1 MKVEEVKGL
10 LDSFFGYMEEWIDR
24 TSIFKTEEQKAGNDV
39 IRPRCMC
46 PFSYYD
52 SIIWNCMKAFGEKEE
67 VGKDKSSLLFRIT
80 VQRNEGEAFKEV
92 NRVIASIITKSIEKK
107 FGKMEKFTIANGGA
121 QIHGYP
127 SMAPDIEYLRRSD
140 SLSFMPN
147 PSLSLIMMDKIGR
160 MFKSQ
165 MSMYFIDGYTM
176 FSSNDEKMD
185 GLPSFGYDS
194 IIEMFHN
201 LIDDK
206 LAMAVIPVI
215 VDGNLRYSP
224 VCCTDMNEVGAP
236 VSINSTMFNSY
247 DGAFE
252 FIIRS
257 MVEDDNR
264 ERLLDSYDNF
274 MVKEREKRM
283 TDISVAIANNGDMP
297 S

>member
-10 LDSFFGYMEEWIDR
+10 LDSFFGYMEEWIDK
-24 TSIFKTEEQKAGNDV
+24 TSIFKTEEQKAGDDV

-52 SIIWNCMKAFGEKEE
+52 SIIWNCMKSFDKKKEIDE
-67 VGKDKSSLLFRIT
+67 DKSSLLFRIT
-80 VQRNEGEAFKEV
+80 VQRNEDEAFKEA
-92 NRVIASIITKSIEKK
+92 NRVITSIITKSIEKK
-107 FGKMEKFTIANGGA
+107 FGKMEKFMIANEGA
-121 QIHGYP
+121 QIYGYP
-127 SMAPDIEYLRRSD
+127 SMAPDLDYLKRSN

-147 PSLSLIMMDKIGR
+147 PNLSLIMMDKIGR

-165 MSMYFIDGYTM
+165 MNMYFVGGYTM

-185 GLPSFGYDS
+185 GLPPFGYDS

-206 LAMAVIPVI
+206 IAMAVIPVI
-215 VDGNLRYSP
+215 MKGNLRYSP
-224 VCCTDMNEVGAP
+224 VCCTDMNEIGAP
-236 VSINSTMFNSY
+236 ISINSTMFNSY

-252 FIIRS
+252 FIVRS

-264 ERLLDSYDNF
+264 KRLLDSYDNF
-274 MVKEREKRM
+274 MMKEREKKM
-283 TDISVAIANNGDMP
+283 TDISVTIANNGGMP

>member
-10 LDSFFGYMEEWIDR
+10 LDSFFGYMEEWIDK
-24 TSIFKTEEQKAGNDV
+24 TSIFKTEEQKAGDDV

-52 SIIWNCMKAFGEKEE
+52 SIIWNCMKSFGKKEE
-67 VGKDKSSLLFRIT
+67 VGEDKSSLLFRIT
-80 VQRNEGEAFKEV
+80 VQRNEDEAFKEV
-92 NRVIASIITKSIEKK
+92 NRVITSIITKSIEKK
-107 FGKMEKFTIANGGA
+107 FGKMDKFMIANDGA
-121 QIHGYP
+121 QIYGYP
-127 SMAPDIEYLRRSD
+127 SMAPDLDYLRRSG

-147 PSLSLIMMDKIGR
+147 PNLSLIMMDKIGR

-165 MSMYFIDGYTM
+165 MNMYFVGGYTM

-206 LAMAVIPVI
+206 IAMAVIPVI
-215 VDGNLRYSP
+215 MKGNLRYSP

-236 VSINSTMFNSY
+236 ISINSTMFNSY

-252 FIIRS
+252 FIVRS

-274 MVKEREKRM
+274 MTKEREKKM
-283 TDISVAIANNGDMP
+283 VDISTAIANNGGMP